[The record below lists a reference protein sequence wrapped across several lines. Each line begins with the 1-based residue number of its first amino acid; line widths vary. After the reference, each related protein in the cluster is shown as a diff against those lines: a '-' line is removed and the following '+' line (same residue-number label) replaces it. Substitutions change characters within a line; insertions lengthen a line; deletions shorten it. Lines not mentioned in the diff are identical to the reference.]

1 MTLQVTDTHVQIKNS
16 SGTVKFDSDD
26 KLIHKKYTQTGS
38 SVTMGSGTHADNL
51 EFTLNTDLN
60 AKDFATVVISV
71 SAANGNVST
80 DVIGSKVQLNFPFM
94 TNFRHSTT
102 TTAITHYEILTAII
116 TGNEALNIPTK
127 VKFSYFGHQVTEYG
141 GTTLYGGP
149 TPSPASSEVPVLARG
164 WTKVQPAT
172 NSYITFT
179 WEVTVYSYQ

>member
-1 MTLQVTDTHVQIKNS
+1 MTLQVTNTQIQIKNS

-38 SVTMGSGTHADNL
+38 SVTMGSGSYADNV
-51 EFTLNTDLN
+51 EYTINTDLN

-71 SAANGNVST
+71 SAANGNVSS
-80 DVIGSKVQLNFPFM
+80 DVVGSKVQLNFPFM

-116 TGNEALNIPTK
+116 TGNEALNMPTK
-127 VKFSYFGHQVTEYG
+127 VKFSYFGHQTTSYG
-141 GTTLYGGP
+141 GTSPFSSVSP
-149 TPSPASSEVPVLARG
+149 TPSSSTYPIMPRG
-164 WTKVQPAT
+164 HTKVQPAT